1 MSVNLTEGRAYY
13 FEVLHYLDD
22 EGHLVFRTKGPSEEQ
37 SSELR
42 GSHLVAYREGE

>member
-13 FEVLHYLDD
+13 FEVLHYLDN
-22 EGHLVFRTKGPSEEQ
+22 EGHLVFRTKGPGEEK

-42 GSHLVAYREGE
+42 CSHLVAYREGE